1 MAVFRFRLES
11 VLRYRDRLRRERQWE
26 LHALEERRDHL
37 ASEINR
43 LEQLIVQQAEEIGE
57 QRGKVL
63 SVADISTRG
72 KFSRWLDQSLHEQ
85 RELLATVLKS
95 FEEKRDDVIRAD
107 RDVKT
112 IEQLRHRL
120 QEKHRT
126 QEMREEQK
134 FLDEVGQRRPPRQG
148 NF

>member
-72 KFSRWLDQSLHEQ
+72 KFSRWLDQSIHEQ

-95 FEEKRDDVIRAD
+95 FEEKRDDVILAD

-134 FLDEVGQRRPPRQG
+134 LLDEVGQRGPLRQG
-148 NF
+148 KF